1 MVLGV
6 GKGVPFREVSSVQKC
21 RAHCVY
27 KYYVCVCCSIKCVF
41 DTCRYH
47 LTKVALERKESVMNE
62 LEEER
67 ETLIAK
73 VTSRVM

>member
-1 MVLGV
+1 MYT
-6 GKGVPFREVSSVQKC
+6 SIM
-21 RAHCVY
+21 
-27 KYYVCVCCSIKCVF
+27 CVCCSIKCVF